1 MRRFVAFTALP
12 VAFTALMFMAP
23 LAACQAPASEAGP
36 LSEEDVAAIK
46 ASTDVFIEVAL
57 AGDWAAVA
65 AFFTED
71 AVFMPP
77 NEPVVEGLVAIQAF
91 FEPFPSITQYEA
103 TIVQIDGRADLAFVR
118 ATYSM
123 TFIVEGTPEPTHD
136 TGQYVEIWRKQPDD
150 KWLIAVNIWNS
161 DLPLPE

>member
-1 MRRFVAFTALP
+1 MRRLVAFTALP
-12 VAFTALMFMAP
+12 VALTALLFMAP

-46 ASTDVFIEVAL
+46 ASSAAFVEAVL

-65 AFFTED
+65 AFYTED
-71 AVFMPP
+71 AVLMFP
-77 NEPVVEGLVAIQAF
+77 NEPVVEGRMAVQAF
-91 FEPFPSITQYEA
+91 FELFPSNTQFEP
-103 TIVQIDGRADLAFVR
+103 TIVQIDGRGDLAFVR

-123 TFIVEGTPEPTHD
+123 TILVEGTLEPTHD
-136 TGQYVEIWRKQPDD
+136 TGKYVEIWRKQPDG
-150 KWLIAVNIWNS
+150 KWLLAVDISNS